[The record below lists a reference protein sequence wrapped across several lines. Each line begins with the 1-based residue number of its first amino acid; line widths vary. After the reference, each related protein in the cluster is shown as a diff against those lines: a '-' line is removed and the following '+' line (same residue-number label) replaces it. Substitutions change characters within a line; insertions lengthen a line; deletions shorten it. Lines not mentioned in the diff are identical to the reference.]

1 MNQEE
6 AKKIMEDWDRR
17 DFLKGGSLTALISM
31 LGGVEMRAPAQ
42 DANSAEPKPPAFK
55 VNVGVIGLGPWGR
68 EIVHT
73 LLKQP
78 EANVHTLCDTYP
90 AMMRRMRRY
99 APDAKKIENYKEML
113 ADKEV
118 QAVCIATGTH
128 QHKQIVI
135 DALKA
140 GKHVYCEAPM
150 AHTIEDAR
158 EIAKVARESY
168 AQVFQTGLNYRSD
181 PQRHFILDFF
191 WSGAAGKTVM
201 SRSQWHKKTSWRYA
215 SPNADRENNINWRLN
230 KNLSPGIVGE
240 MGIQQIDNNN
250 WFLKRKPVAVTGF
263 GGIMHWNDG
272 RTVPDTVQAMFEYED
287 KGNFIYDAAL
297 TNSFESDYETIYGTY
312 AAIMMRGTKAWM
324 FKEVDSPL
332 LGWEV
337 YARKDEFYKETGIAL
352 VANATKLIAA
362 RDQDIEDE
370 KYTNTPLSHSMAAF
384 LHNSNEVG
392 AAINNF
398 KETFG
403 FLDKDSVLDYLKS
416 LNLKPAAGYQE
427 GFEATVTVLKANEA
441 VVGAKRIEYK
451 PEWFQV

>member
-215 SPNADRENNINWRLN
+215 SPNADREKNINWRLN